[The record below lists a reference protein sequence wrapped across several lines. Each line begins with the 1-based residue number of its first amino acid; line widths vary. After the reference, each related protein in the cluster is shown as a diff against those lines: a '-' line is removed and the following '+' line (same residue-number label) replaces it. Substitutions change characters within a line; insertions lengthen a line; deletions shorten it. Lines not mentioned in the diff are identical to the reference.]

1 MTVSAPTSNNPLE
14 SNPLESATNQ
24 LRDICR
30 EHEHLTAP
38 FDAGSLARM
47 LVHIANINH
56 SVLLSTRDHLNASKR
71 LHDFALTLERIARH
85 FALQDEALATR
96 MTGVAKV
103 LRSAGD
109 ELTNNDAVPRW
120 QAPVA
125 YNS

>member
-1 MTVSAPTSNNPLE
+1 MTISAQTSENPLE
-14 SNPLESATNQ
+14 RATNQ

-56 SVLLSTRDHLNASKR
+56 SILLSTRDHLNASKR

-85 FALQDEALATR
+85 FAPQDGALAMR

-103 LRSAGD
+103 LRAEMAG
-109 ELTNNDAVPRW
+109 AGGI
-120 QAPVA
+120 Q
-125 YNS
+125 